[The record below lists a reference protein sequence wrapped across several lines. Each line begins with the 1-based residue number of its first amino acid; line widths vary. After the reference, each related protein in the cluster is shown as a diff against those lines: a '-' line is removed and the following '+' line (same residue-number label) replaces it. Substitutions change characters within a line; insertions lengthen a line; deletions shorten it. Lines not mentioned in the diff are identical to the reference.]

1 MKKSVFITLV
11 LTGLVL
17 FYGCTKEG
25 EIGPEGPQGLQGET
39 GPAGDDGSLIYAGT
53 GAPDSEIG
61 VTGDYYLDKST
72 GELYGPKHAEGGWG
86 VPIMLTGEKGDKGD
100 DGLNGDN
107 GSQIYAGT
115 DAPASGTGVDGDY
128 YLNTVTYDLYG
139 PKSADSWGTPINLK
153 GTANVM
159 YSAWIDANWNVTDAT
174 TSKGMTI
181 LVNQVTNNE
190 LRDECLIMV
199 YLKQYGSSLIYPM
212 PSTGRWSNTWYQ
224 YTFGGNTTGFDQRIY
239 ITLVSTN
246 GVDLTEYQYTA
257 FRGNRF
263 RYVLI
268 PGTVLNSK
276 IPSSDENNYQPDLS
290 IYNDV
295 KKYFGIKDSD

>member
-1 MKKSVFITLV
+1 MKKSVLITLFF
-11 LTGLVL
+11 TGLVL
-17 FYGCTKEG
+17 FSGCSKEG
-25 EIGPEGPQGLQGET
+25 ETGPVGPQGLQGET

-72 GELYGPKHAEGGWG
+72 GELYGPKNAESGWG
-86 VPIMLTGEKGDKGD
+86 VAIMLTGEKGDTGND
-100 DGLNGDN
+100 GDN

-115 DAPASGTGVDGDY
+115 VSPAPGTGVNGDY
-128 YLNTVTYDLYG
+128 YLNTATYDLYG
-139 PKSADSWGTPINLK
+139 PKSAGSWGTPINLK

-159 YSAWIDANWNVTDAT
+159 YSAWIDADWNITDGPQ
-174 TSKGMTI
+174 SKGMTI
-181 LVNQVTNNE
+181 PVNQVTNNE

-199 YLKQYGSSLIYPM
+199 YLKQYGTSQIYPM

-224 YTFGGNTTGFDQRIY
+224 YTFGGNTTDFIQRIY
-239 ITLVSTN
+239 ITLTSTN

-268 PGTVLNSK
+268 PGTVLSSK
-276 IPSSDENNYQPDLS
+276 IPSYDKNNFQPDLYS
-290 IYNDV
+290 YSEV
-295 KKYFGIKDSD
+295 KKYFGIRDPE